1 MNIITPV
8 NLSHNPYKHP
18 SFNAKLNESL
28 IKKGVIDLR
37 YAIKTS
43 VDEKIFSKQELE
55 MLNLTN
61 IDPGLKSIT
70 WRGTSILPH
79 TLYRGIAT
87 IKPPLDGEELIRSN
101 FINNV
106 CAMKKG
112 DLFSFNNGACHEL
125 LTFTS
130 YDYKEAARF
139 CDLANVLKSIN
150 KRALFEIEMPR
161 NSHMFVYPKGD
172 QGLVCLPVNNIY
184 ELIENPQIIK
194 TKVITFGNQINDSE
208 FILIKLKLK
217 QENL

>member
-55 MLNLTN
+55 MLN
-61 IDPGLKSIT
+61 
-70 WRGTSILPH
+70 
-79 TLYRGIAT
+79 RGIAT
-87 IKPPLDGEELIRSN
+87 MKPPLDGEELIRSN

-112 DLFSFNNGACHEL
+112 DLFSFNNGACREL

-161 NSHMFVYPKGD
+161 NSHMFVYPEGN

>member
-1 MNIITPV
+1 MNIITPL

-18 SFNAKLNESL
+18 TFNAKLSESL
-28 IKKGVIDLR
+28 IKKGVINLR

-61 IDPGLKSIT
+61 IDPRLESVT

-87 IKPPLDGEELIRSN
+87 MKSPLGGKEMIRRN

-106 CAMKKG
+106 CSMKKG
-112 DLFSFNNGACHEL
+112 DLFSFNNGVCHKL

-139 CDLANVLKSIN
+139 CDLENVLKCVE
-150 KRALFEIEMPR
+150 KRVLFEIEIPR
-161 NSHMFVYPKGD
+161 NSHMFVYPEGD

-184 ELIENPQIIK
+184 ELIENPKIIK
-194 TKVITFGNQINDSE
+194 TKVKKLNNQINDSE
-208 FILIKLKLK
+208 FILIKSKLK